1 MTKNIYQTIIGYSI
15 SYPKSAMNLWEM
27 LWDKNPLNK
36 WKDLLWTVAKE
47 VKKTGSEASKEW
59 SNTKVESPSTASD
72 LGNLY
77 KEIAAKLGPLMG
89 IDATQLEQWL
99 NGKDP
104 ALLQKFT
111 TLRDSYP
118 KDSELRKVVNGVVVA
133 RRTSNAPWASLM
145 ELIGE
150 NSAKAVWTWA
160 MVLGLQ
166 KTVDELSKNATP
178 TWESAYTNQSWHK
191 NEDEHMHEGDD
202 ERETEYVDWKEMINE
217 VMSCITFF
225 PTWNKKIPTDIA
237 HLRKKHPVTGKESFH
252 LWIDLDIETW
262 DPIYSASDW
271 VIEEINLNAWN
282 AWTIFKVRSK
292 AEPEDI
298 FISYLHCDSFD
309 RKRKVWDSISAW
321 DVIWK
326 WWNKWV
332 WTGSHLDIRAKTI
345 SGKPINLWPSLKAI
359 WWQAF
364 ANKMDKLEEKHNIA

>member
-15 SYPKSAMNLWEM
+15 SYPKSTMNLWEM
-27 LWDKNPLNK
+27 LWNNGPLNK
-36 WKDLLWTVAKE
+36 RKDLLWTVAKE
-47 VKKTGSEASKEW
+47 VKKADSDNPSDWAEKQSEST
-59 SNTKVESPSTASD
+59 NTASD

-77 KEIAAKLGPLMG
+77 KEISAKLGPLMG

-118 KDSELRKVVNGVVVA
+118 KDTELRKVVNSVVVA
-133 RRTSNAPWASLM
+133 RRASNTPWASLM

-150 NSAKAVWTWA
+150 NSSKTVWVWA
-160 MVLGLQ
+160 IVIWLQ
-166 KTVDELSKNATP
+166 QTVDELSKNTSIP
-178 TWESAYTNQSWHK
+178 EQSQETWNNQDHV
-191 NEDEHMHEGDD
+191 HEEGD

-217 VMSCITFF
+217 AMPCITFF
-225 PTWNKKIPTDIA
+225 PTGNKKIPTDIA

-252 LWIDLDIETW
+252 LWIDLDIEKW
-262 DPIYSASDW
+262 DPIYSASNW
-271 VIEEINLNAWN
+271 IVEEISLNAWN

-298 FISYLHCDSFD
+298 FISYLHCESFES
-309 RKRKVWDSISAW
+309 KRKAW
-321 DVIWK
+321 DPINAWDIIWK
-326 WWNKWV
+326 WWNKWA
-332 WTGSHLDIRAKTI
+332 WTWSHLDIRAKTI

-364 ANKMDKLEEKHNIA
+364 VSKMDKLEEKYNVA